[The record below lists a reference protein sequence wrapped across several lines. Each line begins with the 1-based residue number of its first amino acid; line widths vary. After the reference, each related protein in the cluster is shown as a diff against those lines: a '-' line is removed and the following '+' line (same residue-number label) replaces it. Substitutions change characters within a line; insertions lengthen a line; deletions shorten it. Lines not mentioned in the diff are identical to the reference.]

1 MHRNHIQSAL
11 RNIIIEEINIYYES
25 AQISNEAIETM
36 GNTTQMT
43 HIILFSVFIPIP
55 VVWPRFTWKLKYAIF
70 KSSLIIFII
79 QNVTMR
85 NYSMI
90 GKDGELCTS

>member
-36 GNTTQMT
+36 GNMTQMT

-55 VVWPRFTWKLKYAIF
+55 VV
-70 KSSLIIFII
+70 
-79 QNVTMR
+79 
-85 NYSMI
+85 
-90 GKDGELCTS
+90 